1 MSADPIHLLI
11 ERSSD
16 GLLLVTLNR
25 PEVRN
30 AFNTAMGQELFDLF
44 SGLGKGPEETRCVIV
59 TGAGDKAFCAGADLK
74 EREGMDET
82 TWFAQHALYERMM
95 LAVVDCPVPVIAAVN
110 GAAMEGGFE
119 LMLCCDFAYASTA
132 ARFALPEVT
141 RGIMPGGGGTQTL
154 PRAIGERRAKEIIW
168 SGRPV
173 SAETASEWGIVNR
186 LCAPDELMTET
197 RALAEAI
204 CANAPLS
211 IRQTKKGIHWGLQMD
226 QRTGMAVE
234 IEAYN
239 HLIPTEDRREGVLA
253 FNEKRPPRF
262 KGR

>member
-1 MSADPIHLLI
+1 MPVDPTHLLT
-11 ERSSD
+11 ERGED

-30 AFNTAMGQELFDLF
+30 AFNTAMGQEIFDLF
-44 SGLGKGPEETRCVIV
+44 TGLVRDAREIRCVIM

-74 EREGMDET
+74 EREGMDEA

-110 GAAMEGGFE
+110 GAAMGGGFE

-132 ARFALPEVT
+132 ARFALPEVS

-186 LCAPDELMTET
+186 LCAPEDLMAET
-197 RALAEAI
+197 LALAVAI
-204 CANAPLS
+204 CANAPLA
-211 IRQTKKGIHWGLQMD
+211 IRQTKKAIHWGLQMD

-234 IEAYN
+234 VEAYN

>member
-1 MSADPIHLLI
+1 MSAEPTHLLL
-11 ERSSD
+11 EPRPD
-16 GLLLVTLNR
+16 GMLLATLNR

-30 AFNTAMGQELFDLF
+30 AFNTAMGQEIFDLF
-44 SGLGKGPEETRCVIV
+44 TDLARDAGETRCVIL
-59 TGAGDKAFCAGADLK
+59 TGAGEKAFCAGADLK
-74 EREGMDET
+74 EREGMDEA

-110 GAAMEGGFE
+110 GAAVGGGFE
-119 LMLCCDFAYASTA
+119 LVLCCDFAYASMV
-132 ARFALPEVT
+132 ARFAFPEVS

-168 SGRPV
+168 SGRSI
-173 SAETASEWGIVNR
+173 SAEAACDWGIVNR
-186 LCAPDELMTET
+186 LCAPDELMSET
-197 RALAEAI
+197 LALAAAI

-211 IRQTKKGIHWGLQMD
+211 IRQTKKAIHWGLQMD

-234 IEAYN
+234 VEAYN

>member
-1 MSADPIHLLI
+1 MSVDPIHLLL
-11 ERSSD
+11 ERRPD
-16 GLLLVTLNR
+16 GLLVVTLNR

-30 AFNTAMGQELFDLF
+30 AFNTAMGRELFDLF
-44 SGLGKGPEETRCVIV
+44 TALGQTPAETRCVIV

-95 LAVVDCPVPVIAAVN
+95 LAVVDCPVPVLAAVN
-110 GAAMEGGFE
+110 GAAMGGGFE

-132 ARFALPEVT
+132 ARFALPEVS

-154 PRAIGERRAKEIIW
+154 PRAVGERRAKEIIW
-168 SGRPV
+168 SGQPV
-173 SAETASEWGIVNR
+173 SAETASDWGIVNR
-186 LCAPDELMTET
+186 LCAPDDLMTET
-197 RALAEAI
+197 LTLAEAI

-211 IRQTKKGIHWGLQMD
+211 IRQTKKAIHWGLQMD